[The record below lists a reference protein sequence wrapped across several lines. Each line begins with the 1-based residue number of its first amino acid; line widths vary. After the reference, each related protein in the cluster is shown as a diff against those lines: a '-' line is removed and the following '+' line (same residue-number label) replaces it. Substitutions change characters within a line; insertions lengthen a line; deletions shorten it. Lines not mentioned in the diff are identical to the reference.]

1 MKNVSATLFLCA
13 ALAFAGPALAQRA
26 VQPTPPPPDQSLHVY
41 RETPDGGA
49 EIVVNHELSRKQVQ
63 VLREQLRAEAKAYE
77 QGEYVLPSTA
87 SPPASLAR
95 LRAGASH
102 ISVSYDDVDGGGAIH
117 LKTSD
122 QALVRAIYDY
132 FAAQV
137 GAERRAHP
145 LGGPGD
151 V

>member
-1 MKNVSATLFLCA
+1 MKNVSGTLFLCA
-13 ALAFAGPALAQRA
+13 ALAVAGPSLAQRA

-41 RETPDGGA
+41 RETPDGGT
-49 EIVVNHELSRKQVQ
+49 EIVVNHDLSHKQVQ
-63 VLREQLRAEAKAYE
+63 ALRDQLRAEAKAYE

-87 SPPASLAR
+87 SPPATLSR

-102 ISVSYDDVDGGGAIH
+102 VTVSYADVDGGGAIH
-117 LKTSD
+117 LKSTD
-122 QALVRAIYDY
+122 PALVRAIYDY

-137 GAERRAHP
+137 AGERRAHP